1 MNFLELLNKVARFAK
16 PIHQEMIPLETLDIP
31 FTETSI
37 DSLDGLMILMYMCMI
52 YDIDDETSKDF
63 APITP
68 QELHNFIQ
76 QNKKRDPESIEWA
89 MELIK

>member
-1 MNFLELLNKVARFAK
+1 
-16 PIHQEMIPLETLDIP
+16 
-31 FTETSI
+31 
-37 DSLDGLMILMYMCMI
+37 MILMYMCMI

-68 QELHNFIQ
+68 QKLHNFIQ